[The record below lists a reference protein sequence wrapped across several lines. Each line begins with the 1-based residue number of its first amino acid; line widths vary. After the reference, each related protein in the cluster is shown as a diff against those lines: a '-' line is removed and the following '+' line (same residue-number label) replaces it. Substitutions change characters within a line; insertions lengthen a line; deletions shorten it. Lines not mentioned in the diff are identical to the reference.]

1 MWSRRSQ
8 HVSAALPVLVAL
20 VVVLCGLAV
29 PAPAQTTGPMFG
41 VHATSLSPMN
51 IAKATSIQ
59 AKVIRLPVTW
69 HLMEENGP
77 GDTRAWFWDPLDA
90 DLAAARAVGLKVILE
105 FGNSPCW
112 ATSAPKPCGVGY
124 ETFPPTPSAYSEY
137 ARALGVLASRYALRV
152 PGTVIAYEIWNEP
165 NLTAFWPG
173 VGPRP
178 ASINDANNL
187 FVDLSGA
194 SNYAALVKAAY
205 PVVKQADPSAAVLA
219 GAIAAGDVDYLNSL
233 YAAGIKGSFDALSL
247 HPYAGVQPNDYT
259 KGLLPDECPHTK
271 APYWCF
277 QKGTEEIHSAMLANG
292 DSSPIWFT
300 EFGYSSTQTGSHQI
314 GGPTGQAAMLA
325 QTFTKIRTWPY
336 VKVAAWYALNDV
348 PGASPLEQSFGLYDL
363 NGNRKPSGQEFLNQM
378 TATQPPVTAPPLQ
391 SRTIRLRSPSG
402 TNIEARPTY
411 RWAAV
416 PGATSYL
423 LWVNQYGG
431 AATPGIVNQ
440 TVTASS
446 CAKQCAVTPAV
457 SLAAGGAEFFVTARM
472 ANGAA
477 MESKGQYFTVA

>member
-1 MWSRRSQ
+1 
-8 HVSAALPVLVAL
+8 
-20 VVVLCGLAV
+20 
-29 PAPAQTTGPMFG
+29 
-41 VHATSLSPMN
+41 
-51 IAKATSIQ
+51 
-59 AKVIRLPVTW
+59 
-69 HLMEENGP
+69 
-77 GDTRAWFWDPLDA
+77 
-90 DLAAARAVGLKVILE
+90 
-105 FGNSPCW
+105 
-112 ATSAPKPCGVGY
+112 
-124 ETFPPTPSAYSEY
+124 
-137 ARALGVLASRYALRV
+137 
-152 PGTVIAYEIWNEP
+152 
-165 NLTAFWPG
+165 
-173 VGPRP
+173 
-178 ASINDANNL
+178 
-187 FVDLSGA
+187 
-194 SNYAALVKAAY
+194 
-205 PVVKQADPSAAVLA
+205 
-219 GAIAAGDVDYLNSL
+219 
-233 YAAGIKGSFDALSL
+233 
-247 HPYAGVQPNDYT
+247 
-259 KGLLPDECPHTK
+259 
-271 APYWCF
+271 
-277 QKGTEEIHSAMLANG
+277 
-292 DSSPIWFT
+292 
-300 EFGYSSTQTGSHQI
+300 
-314 GGPTGQAAMLA
+314 MLA